1 MNTKIKLHEAKKK
14 TGMWY
19 PVYHHFTFPGVSY
32 ILYIYDTPG
41 QTCISAFATAPLFHQ
56 HCNTCDRKKKKKR
69 RGGGGGGGE
78 KMKKKEKKKETDWTP
93 RGNSNSFN
101 IIVLSL

>member
-1 MNTKIKLHEAKKK
+1 M
-14 TGMWY
+14 
-19 PVYHHFTFPGVSY
+19 
-32 ILYIYDTPG
+32 
-41 QTCISAFATAPLFHQ
+41 SAFATAPLFHQ
-56 HCNTCDRKKKKKR
+56 HCNTCDRKKRKKEKKKKGG
-69 RGGGGGGGE
+69 GGGGGGGE